1 MALRAQHSFMCLQS
15 RVPLHTVR
23 WKCVQYCVRACVRAR
38 VCVCARARVCVRV
51 RGGAEELRAIPRTC
65 RGPARLAQR
74 PAHSRRPSADNT
86 ERLSQTCI
94 WVGRTRAFLT
104 HTRSCGCE
112 AEDTSL
118 TDAYSSSSTA
128 ALLMPKSAPVTASSV
143 HSASGARSVGVSVAR
158 VGASGV
164 SFGLRLGADRRPLAF
179 ALSSSVGNAGASS
192 GGGNAGASP
201 GGEAS
206 SGVPGGVNSV
216 APMELGPGCKATMAG
231 AGATAA
237 GGTAGGGTAAGA
249 TTVGGAAAGL
259 GIAVGCRPQ
268 PAQNRRARSCG
279 WEQCGARA
287 VRRV

>member
-1 MALRAQHSFMCLQS
+1 MGLGRNGPKSSALFHVSAESRATAH
-15 RVPLHTVR
+15 
-23 WKCVQYCVRACVRAR
+23 RACGGSAYSIA
-38 VCVCARARVCVRV
+38 CARARVRAC
-51 RGGAEELRAIPRTC
+51 GAEELRAIPRTC

-128 ALLMPKSAPVTASSV
+128 PLLMPKSAPVTASSG
-143 HSASGARSVGVSVAR
+143 HSASGAAWSVGVSVAR
-158 VGASGV
+158 VGASDV

-179 ALSSSVGNAGASS
+179 ALSSSVSNAGASS
-192 GGGNAGASP
+192 GGDNAGASS

-216 APMELGPGCKATMAG
+216 APMEPGPGCKATMAG

-237 GGTAGGGTAAGA
+237 GGTAGGGTAVGA

-268 PAQNRRARSCG
+268 PAQNRRAPSCG
-279 WEQCGARA
+279 WKQCGARA
-287 VRRV
+287 VRPV

>member
-1 MALRAQHSFMCLQS
+1 MCLQS
-15 RVPLHTVR
+15 RVPLHALRAVE
-23 WKCVQYCVRACVRAR
+23 VRAVLR
-38 VCVCARARVCVRV
+38 ARARVRAC
-51 RGGAEELRAIPRTC
+51 GAEELRAIPRTC

-74 PAHSRRPSADNT
+74 PAHSRQPSADNT

-94 WVGRTRAFLT
+94 WIGRTRAFLT

-128 ALLMPKSAPVTASSV
+128 PLLMPKSAPVTASSG
-143 HSASGARSVGVSVAR
+143 HSASGARPSTAWSVGVSVAR
-158 VGASGV
+158 VGASDV

-192 GGGNAGASP
+192 GGDNVGASSGGDNAGASS

-216 APMELGPGCKATMAG
+216 APMEPGPGCKATMAG

-237 GGTAGGGTAAGA
+237 GGTAGGGTAVGA
-249 TTVGGAAAGL
+249 TTVGGAAASL

-279 WEQCGARA
+279 WKQCGARA
-287 VRRV
+287 VRPV

>member
-1 MALRAQHSFMCLQS
+1 MCLQS
-15 RVPLHTVR
+15 RVPLHAVR
-23 WKCVQYCVRACVRAR
+23 WKCVQYCARACACVRAR
-38 VCVCARARVCVRV
+38 ACACACARGVRSCARYLVH
-51 RGGAEELRAIPRTC
+51 AEVLLDLRSDQRTLGDHLPIARNGC
-65 RGPARLAQR
+65 RKRAFGLDARAL
-74 PAHSRRPSADNT
+74 
-86 ERLSQTCI
+86 
-94 WVGRTRAFLT
+94 FLT

-112 AEDTSL
+112 AKDTSL

-128 ALLMPKSAPVTASSV
+128 PLLMPRSAPVTASSG
-143 HSASGARSVGVSVAR
+143 HSAPSAARSVGVSVAR

-179 ALSSSVGNAGASS
+179 ALSSSVGNAGTSS
-192 GGGNAGASP
+192 GGANAGASS

-237 GGTAGGGTAAGA
+237 GGTAGGGTAVGA
-249 TTVGGAAAGL
+249 TAVGGAAAGL

>member
-1 MALRAQHSFMCLQS
+1 MCLQS

-23 WKCVQYCVRACVRAR
+23 WKCVQYCVRARACVRAGR
-38 VCVCARARVCVRV
+38 RSCARYLVHAEVLLDLRSDQRTLGDHLPIARNGCRK
-51 RGGAEELRAIPRTC
+51 RAF
-65 RGPARLAQR
+65 GLDARAL
-74 PAHSRRPSADNT
+74 
-86 ERLSQTCI
+86 
-94 WVGRTRAFLT
+94 FLT
-104 HTRSCGCE
+104 HTRSCGCA

-128 ALLMPKSAPVTASSV
+128 PLLMPKSAPVTASSG
-143 HSASGARSVGVSVAR
+143 HSASGPSTARSVGVSVAR
-158 VGASGV
+158 VGASDV

-192 GGGNAGASP
+192 GCGNAGASSGGANAGASS

-287 VRRV
+287 VRRVSAACNEVPF